1 MACRLAHSFKIS
13 RLLAGVA
20 LVLMAPLPALAQ
32 APAPIPAATA
42 PLGDYAV
49 GGVAVTKTGDNVAQ
63 LREQALTEGQGVA
76 LRQLLQ
82 RLLPSDVDPARVMP
96 RAADIAGLVE
106 GYDIEQENT
115 TANRYTATVTY
126 RFRPT
131 AIRGLVQSA
140 MQDSGAPLPGQS
152 DRIRARIAL
161 NGVEEWIEIRKRLA
175 AIPVIRSTGTI
186 GLNRTEA
193 VVELTLAASIEQVT
207 AALARRDMVLE
218 AIEGGYV
225 LRALGL
231 PVVARPPVAPAPPA
245 AAASAASAAPPA
257 APPAPAAEM
266 PTPPAPA
273 APALPAAEA
282 PTPVQPSPM
291 VEAPAPTAPAPDAAA
306 PPPPAEPAPQGESV
320 PPRLFPE
327 RPASPLNQPRL

>member
-20 LVLMAPLPALAQ
+20 LALMAPLPTLAQ
-32 APAPIPAATA
+32 SPGPIPAATA

-63 LREQALTEGQGVA
+63 LREQALTEGQGMA

-96 RAADIAGLVE
+96 RAGDIAGLVE

-115 TANRYTATVTY
+115 TANRYAATVTY
-126 RFRPT
+126 RFRPA

-218 AIEGGYV
+218 AVEGGYV

-231 PVVARPPVAPAPPA
+231 PAIARPPVAPAPA
-245 AAASAASAAPPA
+245 AAPAPSASPVTPAPDVQAAPPA
-257 APPAPAAEM
+257 VVPAPVA
-266 PTPPAPA
+266 
-273 APALPAAEA
+273 
-282 PTPVQPSPM
+282 
-291 VEAPAPTAPAPDAAA
+291 VEAPAPAAAPAPA
-306 PPPPAEPAPQGESV
+306 PVADPPPSPPPATEPAAEPAQAPQGDGL
-320 PPRLFPE
+320 PPRLFPA
-327 RPASPLNQPRL
+327 RPANTLNQPRL